1 LFWIA
6 GAEERHMRGLKKERV
21 FFQLVG
27 GSVVLTAV
35 AAAVGMLLFQ
45 RLSVP
50 GNWFRDI
57 AIALLWATFIFWIDR
72 WLVSYV
78 PYGRLDAT
86 NDGSE
91 PRDKGWRL
99 GYAARFLLG
108 LVLAFVISGPI
119 TLAVFNPEI
128 QQQLI
133 VNQNDDRSAAGT
145 QIRLREDFLAR
156 EKAINGAVADAELT
170 EKAKNEALRVAQ
182 AELDAEVAG
191 RNGTG
196 EGCGALCDA
205 KTTTRDNARTEAT
218 TATTAA
224 EQARSQARID
234 RAQLEADIQAAIAN
248 SDAGIAAGTGALAR
262 ERALF
267 TLLLSEPYLL
277 ARWAAFTALLLLIDL
292 APILFKLVGSRS
304 SLHDFVVRQE
314 AGAEAERVRR
324 ERETQRLEDDADHDV
339 ARLDIAEQTKLRKEN
354 IELDSEAASVDAR
367 DGQDL
372 RIEQNSGSR
381 ELSRR
386 AHRLWM
392 ERQLYALD
400 GQHAEAMAALARRY
414 GPFLQ
419 PGVHPHVP
427 PTPAAPVRSG
437 AGRLVMNRWI
447 LLGPVPGADR
457 SGSGR
462 VELARDSRDPQSG
475 DLYVVKLMPTLSNDP
490 AERQRAERHLRNEQR
505 WARKANSLFVA
516 PIVDVGDDPYFGPYL
531 VRPLYSTTLSRKLRA
546 PGFQPTLEFALRIT
560 KQTLRGLVDCLR
572 NAGMIHLDIK
582 PANIALDSGMD
593 VLLIDFGI
601 AQALAPTATLPLGP
615 PDCTKWYAAQE
626 QLRGHPQNWKSSEC
640 DVHAVCAV
648 LYEMLT
654 GLPPLYY
661 EASMQGMLDPNTG
674 RENLARAGALSHLL
688 LTGVPIEPIVM
699 LPWLPRE
706 LSDFIMQGLS
716 IDATRRAPG
725 PDVAVQNALDTLI
738 AIENRIPRDVL
749 DFYVGQHQVVLPWP
763 PSGPGGQPK
772 GGGPGGPSPSP
783 GGPPP
788 SSPGTQS
795 TASE

>member
-1 LFWIA
+1 MSPVPASAGGGGGGTDAGTRFASPSPGSPTSRVTRALFWIA

-133 VNQNDDRSAAGT
+133 VNQNEDRSAAGT

-324 ERETQRLEDDADHDV
+324 ERKTQRLEDDADHDV

-372 RIEQNSGSR
+372 RIEQNS
-381 ELSRR
+381 
-386 AHRLWM
+386 
-392 ERQLYALD
+392 
-400 GQHAEAMAALARRY
+400 
-414 GPFLQ
+414 
-419 PGVHPHVP
+419 
-427 PTPAAPVRSG
+427 
-437 AGRLVMNRWI
+437 
-447 LLGPVPGADR
+447 
-457 SGSGR
+457 
-462 VELARDSRDPQSG
+462 
-475 DLYVVKLMPTLSNDP
+475 
-490 AERQRAERHLRNEQR
+490 
-505 WARKANSLFVA
+505 
-516 PIVDVGDDPYFGPYL
+516 
-531 VRPLYSTTLSRKLRA
+531 
-546 PGFQPTLEFALRIT
+546 
-560 KQTLRGLVDCLR
+560 
-572 NAGMIHLDIK
+572 
-582 PANIALDSGMD
+582 
-593 VLLIDFGI
+593 
-601 AQALAPTATLPLGP
+601 
-615 PDCTKWYAAQE
+615 
-626 QLRGHPQNWKSSEC
+626 
-640 DVHAVCAV
+640 
-648 LYEMLT
+648 
-654 GLPPLYY
+654 
-661 EASMQGMLDPNTG
+661 
-674 RENLARAGALSHLL
+674 
-688 LTGVPIEPIVM
+688 VM
-699 LPWLPRE
+699 LPWLPRA
-706 LSDFIMQGLS
+706 LNDFIMQGLS

-749 DFYVGQHQVVLPWP
+749 DSYVGQHQVVLPWP
-763 PSGPGGQPK
+763 PSGPGGPPK
-772 GGGPGGPSPSP
+772 GGGPGGPPPSP